1 MGPAVRGAWY
11 LWRGTARG
19 TGRAILVVALIGGL
33 LGAVA
38 LAALAGARRTDTAY
52 GRYLTASNASEALV
66 NIPGALPGMPLLR
79 PIQQISALPGIAS
92 SAAYIGL
99 SAYPVVHGQLRPSF
113 LFNGV
118 NASLDGLYFRQDK
131 MTILAGRLPPLR
143 ATRQIVIT
151 PGLARH
157 FGVGVGGTMTY
168 RFVSPRT
175 GLAPTITRSF
185 RVAAIALIPPVL
197 VDTADAAEGA
207 VLPPGA
213 TRQLL
218 PYYQYAWVNARL
230 SHGDAGIT
238 ALQGE
243 LARLVATLE
252 PQIEAATHHHAVLS
266 FPIGRA
272 DIVQAQ
278 VQQSIR
284 PQVVALTVFGA
295 IAALAT
301 VVLVGQGL
309 MQLLSRSAAG
319 LQAMRAVGVTRG
331 QAALATALPGILA
344 VTGGSVLAVAGAV
357 ALSPLA
363 PVGPVRRFD
372 PVRGMQLDGLV
383 LGAGTAV
390 LLAVLLSLLA
400 LMARRAIRPAR
411 GAANRRPSAV
421 AQLAAATGLP
431 PCAVV
436 GSRNALETEPTG
448 RTVPAWVTLIGSV
461 AAVTAV
467 VITAV
472 FGASLAG
479 LISHPRQYGWNWA
492 VLIQAEGGYGT
503 FRPGLINK
511 LVGRQPAV
519 TAWSSFGFSQLP
531 VGGREIP
538 VLGLQRRRG
547 SVEPPTA
554 SGRPLAGSGEIE
566 LGAITMHQLGKAI
579 GDTVQVGIPRYR
591 RSFTIVGTVTLPSFG
606 VQGTQHVSLGQGAML
621 SHQDLLRAQGF
632 KPGDESQAG
641 IGAATSVDSAVAMD
655 LAPGTSPQQRARLV
669 REITSAN
676 PDRTAGG
683 SYELGQARAAAIANT
698 SGMGGQPLALALGLA
713 VAAVLSLALTVLAS
727 VRRRRRELALLKTL
741 GMTRHQLRSIVA
753 WQTTVTLAL
762 TALISI
768 PLGIAFGRWA
778 WEAFAGSL
786 GVVPTTVIPAP
797 ALLAGLAGL
806 LAAGNL
812 LSLLPASVAARTPA
826 AATLRAD

>member
-1 MGPAVRGAWY
+1 VRGAWY

-52 GRYLTASNASEALV
+52 GRYLTASNASDALI

-79 PIQQISALPGIAS
+79 PIQQISHLPGIIS
-92 SAAYIGL
+92 SASYIGL
-99 SAYPVVHGQLRPSF
+99 NAYPVVGGQLRPSF
-113 LFNGV
+113 LYNGL
-118 NASLDGLYFRQDK
+118 NASFDGLYFRQDK
-131 MTILAGRLPPLR
+131 MTVLAGRLPPLG

-168 RFVSPRT
+168 QFASPRP

-185 RVAAIALIPPVL
+185 RVAAIALVPPVL
-197 VDTADAAEGA
+197 VDTADANEGA

-218 PYYQYAWVNARL
+218 PYYEYAWVNVRLAR
-230 SHGDAGIT
+230 GGAGIA

-243 LARLVATLE
+243 LTRLAATLE
-252 PQIEAATHHHAVLS
+252 PRIEAATHQHAVLS
-266 FPIGRA
+266 FPIGRT
-272 DIVQAQ
+272 DTVQAQ

-284 PQVVALTVFGA
+284 PQVVALSVFGA

-319 LQAMRAVGVTRG
+319 LQAMRAVGATRG

-372 PVRGMQLDGLV
+372 PAHGMQLDGLV
-383 LGAGTAV
+383 LGAGSAV
-390 LLAVLLSLLA
+390 LLAVLLSVLALLA
-400 LMARRAIRPAR
+400 WRAIRPAR
-411 GAANRRPSAV
+411 GAADRRPSAV

-436 GSRNALETEPTG
+436 GSRNALETDSAG
-448 RTVPAWVTLIGSV
+448 RTVPAWVTLTGSV

-479 LISHPRQYGWNWA
+479 LISHPREYGWNWA

-503 FRPGLINK
+503 FRPALIER

-519 TAWSSFGFSQLP
+519 AAWSSFGFSQLS

-538 VLGLQRRRG
+538 VLGVQRRRG
-547 SVEPPTA
+547 FVEPPTTA
-554 SGRPLAGSGEIE
+554 GRPLSLSGEIE
-566 LGAITMHQLGKAI
+566 LGAITLRELGKKI
-579 GDTVQVGIPRYR
+579 GDKVEVGSGPQQ
-591 RSFTIVGTVTLPSFG
+591 RSFTIIGTVTLPSFG
-606 VQGTQHVSLGQGAML
+606 VEGTQHVSLGQGAML
-621 SHQDLLRAQGF
+621 SHSDLLQAQGF
-632 KPGDESQAG
+632 RPGDQPQAG
-641 IGAATSVDSAVAMD
+641 TGAATSVDSAVAID
-655 LAPGTSPQQRARLV
+655 LAPGTTQQQRARLV
-669 REITSAN
+669 RDITSAN
-676 PDRTAGG
+676 PDRTQGG
-683 SYELGQARAAAIANT
+683 SYELDRAKAAAVANA

-753 WQTTVTLAL
+753 WQTTVTLAI

-768 PLGIAFGRWA
+768 PLGIA
-778 WEAFAGSL
+778 L
-786 GVVPTTVIPAP
+786 G
-797 ALLAGLAGL
+797 
-806 LAAGNL
+806 
-812 LSLLPASVAARTPA
+812 AARRGAPP
-826 AATLRAD
+826 RPPPG